1 MGAGREN
8 GIRRPAPDR
17 LEWDEDEGELEEV
30 FFGRWVD
37 GGARSGRVL
46 LSMTGYGA
54 ARQEWD
60 AVVVLAEI
68 RTVNNRFLKCSLRLP
83 EGLAAEEARYERL
96 IRQQIARGTVSAS
109 VRIEE
114 VASQADI
121 QIHVPLLKELMG
133 QCETLGAEWNLQ
145 RPTWDGLLALPGMV
159 VERSGPESLDDL
171 GNVVEETLAAALIQL
186 NIFRRSEGEAMAAD
200 LRTNLDAIEREV
212 DAVAEA
218 APAIVVDY
226 RDRLLERV
234 SELLAKTEA
243 RVDSNDLIREVSM
256 FADRCDINEELTR
269 LRSHLSQFRSF
280 IDDEQSQGRK
290 LDFLTQELNRE
301 VNTIG
306 SKANNVGIAHRV
318 VEMKTAV
325 ERIREVLQNVE

>member
-1 MGAGREN
+1 M
-8 GIRRPAPDR
+8 
-17 LEWDEDEGELEEV
+17 
-30 FFGRWVD
+30 
-37 GGARSGRVL
+37 L

-54 ARQEWD
+54 ARQEWG

-83 EGLAAEEARYERL
+83 EGLAPQEARYERI

-114 VASQADI
+114 VASQADV
-121 QIHVPLLKELMG
+121 QIHVPLLKELMR
-133 QCETLGAEWNLQ
+133 QCETLGTEWNLQ
-145 RPTWDGLLALPGMV
+145 RPTWDGLLSLPGMM

-171 GNVVEETLAAALIQL
+171 GNVVEETLAAALVQL
-186 NIFRRSEGEAMAAD
+186 NVFRRSEGEAMAVD

-212 DAVAEA
+212 DSVAEA
-218 APAIVVDY
+218 APTIVVDY

-234 SELLAKTEA
+234 GELLAKTEA
-243 RVDSNDLIREVSM
+243 RVESNDLIREVSM